1 MERRARRGVVDDAPT
16 TTLPMAKR
24 PNDFLCAVFSC
35 YNDPRAPPS
44 TDALLSLRLTRDG
57 VDGRERRL
65 EDYRR
70 RFGGESR
77 RRVGKIRRAPR
88 SRRRRVRDVDAAS
101 AV

>member
-1 MERRARRGVVDDAPT
+1 
-16 TTLPMAKR
+16 MAKR

-57 VDGRERRL
+57 VRMGARGDS
-65 EDYRR
+65 EDHRR

-77 RRVGKIRRAPR
+77 RRVGKLTR
-88 SRRRRVRDVDAAS
+88 SSLSSTTRERRRRGERGVKKVVVDAEN
-101 AV
+101 VERGVKDD